1 MQLHEVYSNEQY
13 NFQQALQS
21 TWDKPYNDAAF
32 LKIHNTVMV
41 MAAPSRNIT
50 EKAWYDNAVTKTR
63 ERCRNMHNKLIVGSM
78 TAALLFGGAFQS
90 TADASASTANA
101 QNSSNQHKVYYSMN
115 GSGMGELSSGKF
127 QEYVKQYFPQVTWN
141 WESQN
146 SNNEQEK
153 QEKPEQ
159 EQEQSEPEQQ
169 PESNKPESNQEQS
182 DNNTPSEPQQNEA
195 TEQVPEQQEEQPAR
209 TPEAQTPQQP
219 AEQKEQQ
226 QKPSQSQQLNEFE
239 QQVVELTNQER
250 TAQGLEPLKVD
261 TELSKVAREKSRDM
275 AANNYFSHDS
285 PNYGSPLI

>member
-1 MQLHEVYSNEQY
+1 
-13 NFQQALQS
+13 
-21 TWDKPYNDAAF
+21 
-32 LKIHNTVMV
+32 
-41 MAAPSRNIT
+41 
-50 EKAWYDNAVTKTR
+50 
-63 ERCRNMHNKLIVGSM
+63 MHNKLIVGSM

-195 TEQVPEQQEEQPAR
+195 TEQVTEQQEEQPAR

-285 PNYGSPLI
+285 PNYGSPFDMMKQFGIAYQTAGENIARGQRTPQQVVDGWMNSEGHRENIMNPNFTHIGVGYVEQGNHWTQQFIGK

>member
-1 MQLHEVYSNEQY
+1 
-13 NFQQALQS
+13 
-21 TWDKPYNDAAF
+21 
-32 LKIHNTVMV
+32 
-41 MAAPSRNIT
+41 
-50 EKAWYDNAVTKTR
+50 
-63 ERCRNMHNKLIVGSM
+63 MHNKLIVGSM

-285 PNYGSPLI
+285 PNYGSPFDMMKQFGIAYQTAGENIARGQRTPQQVVDGWMNSEGHRENIMNPNFTHIGVGYVEQGNHWTQQFIGK